1 MKQITSVTTF
11 VRDTVESFNQ
21 ELAKYITKYQ
31 DEGKEVDIKFS
42 INESKL
48 AGIVIA
54 YEDREETDNGQEE
67 A

>member
-1 MKQITSVTTF
+1 MKQITSVITF

-21 ELAKYITKYQ
+21 ELAKYIAKYQ

-48 AGIVIA
+48 AGIVLI
-54 YEDREETDNGQEE
+54 YEDKE
-67 A
+67 